1 MAATVSDGDGERV
14 RGDEPARVAS
24 GAGRAGAQLGQH
36 AGSVDRRSVALLQ
49 QRASRLRH
57 VTEMTDRSQVRAR
70 RRPTFRRQ
78 PTIRRPEWTIAI
90 PTRERP
96 GLYDRNEMQTSNT
109 PAEQVPGMA
118 RSADML
124 SLLNRKGSPPASS
137 PIITG
142 PDPSLIIEARDVVK
156 TYNTGTQKVAALK
169 GVSFGVATG
178 EMVAVMG
185 PSGSG
190 KTTLL
195 NTLSGLDTIDSG
207 TIWLEGDD
215 LASMKDRKRTSYRA
229 KRMGFIFQVYNLL
242 PVLSAV
248 ENVEL
253 PLLVSGVA
261 PKIARQKAIAALET
275 VELSNRA
282 NHRPA
287 ELSGGQRQRVTIARS
302 LVNDPAIVWADEPTG
317 ALDSKTATDI
327 MSLMGKLNEENGLT
341 FVLVTH
347 DRGIGAECDRVVSMV
362 DGEIV
367 DQSINRPM
375 TYVDDT
381 AAD

>member
-1 MAATVSDGDGERV
+1 
-14 RGDEPARVAS
+14 
-24 GAGRAGAQLGQH
+24 
-36 AGSVDRRSVALLQ
+36 
-49 QRASRLRH
+49 
-57 VTEMTDRSQVRAR
+57 
-70 RRPTFRRQ
+70 
-78 PTIRRPEWTIAI
+78 
-90 PTRERP
+90 
-96 GLYDRNEMQTSNT
+96 
-109 PAEQVPGMA
+109 
-118 RSADML
+118 ML
-124 SLLNRKGSPPASS
+124 SLLNRKGSTTVTA

-142 PDPSLIIEARDVVK
+142 PDPSLIIEAREVVK

-169 GVSFGVATG
+169 GINFGVATG

-195 NTLSGLDTIDSG
+195 ITLSGLDTIDSG
-207 TIWLEGDD
+207 KIWLEGDD
-215 LASMKDRKRTSYRA
+215 LATMKDRKRTSYRA

-375 TYVDDT
+375 AYADDT